1 MYAATGNPAVF
12 GFMAARPAARFGML
26 SPAYQKMIRPNYK
39 TSNILDKLGLGVN
52 KFTPPITIGAGA
64 TQQNRGLL
72 E

>member
-1 MYAATGNPAVF
+1 MAITGIPLGIGVTV
-12 GFMAARPAARFGML
+12 ARPLIRGGL
-26 SPAYQKMIRPNYK
+26 LNKSYQKAIRPNYK